1 MTMQRVTRSR
11 GGAAVGA
18 NPPRADPGDGGSVN
32 GNFHVEDELSV
43 EDPADSQLLVE
54 QDTMSV
60 LPLNMLDGEIV
71 KLRSSFIT
79 NRKFLDDVKEE
90 IQDQM
95 EVINQAKERNVGK
108 PVMIRYT
115 KILDSLLN
123 DGDKKLNTFTEQ
135 TDALLHRMEM
145 LILKLENSDP
155 QEHARVVVV
164 RNKLVGE
171 AKPTKGSSLS

>member
-1 MTMQRVTRSR
+1 MAKMQRVTRSR

-79 NRKFLDDVKEE
+79 NRKFLDDVKDD
-90 IQDQM
+90 IQEQV
-95 EVINQAKERNVGK
+95 EVINQAKARIAPK
-108 PVMIRYT
+108 PVIIRYT
-115 KILDSLLN
+115 KLLDSLLD

-135 TDALLHRMEM
+135 TDALLHRMEI
-145 LILKLENSDP
+145 LLLKLENSDP
-155 QEHARVVVV
+155 HEHARVVLV
-164 RNKLVGE
+164 RNKLVGDS
-171 AKPTKGSSLS
+171 KPY